1 MPRLTL
7 ARLNAYRAQT
17 YRLKPARRVKTI
29 DEALVFVEERGFVYF
44 WPIKGVELP
53 SLWAAVAGD
62 RPVADEHDDPG
73 HVTWGWKDQWLGARR
88 WYYAKLLRGK
98 ATLVALPVV
107 PCFYALSENFGDWQ
121 ADYLELF
128 AAGRLTADARAV
140 YEALLEKGPLHTIA
154 LRKEARLT
162 SKGSNTRFEK
172 ALVELQTGL
181 KILPIGVAQAGAWRY
196 SFIYD
201 IVDRF
206 FPDLA
211 AQAGSIARADARA
224 HLTCL
229 YLDSVGAAR
238 TQDAQ
243 RLFRWTVDET
253 RRVWERLADEG
264 RALRL
269 EAVAGVP
276 GEWLATPRLSGAGA
290 DHGR

>member
-29 DEALVFVEERGFVYF
+29 DEALAFVEARGFVYF

-73 HVTWGWKDQWLGARR
+73 HITWGWKDQWLGARR

-107 PCFYALSENFGDWQ
+107 PYFYALSENFGDWR

-140 YEALLEKGPLHTIA
+140 YEALLEKGPLHTLA

-162 SKGSNTRFEK
+162 SKGSNARFEK

-181 KILPIGVAQAGAWRY
+181 RILPVGVAQAGAWRY
-196 SFIYD
+196 AFIYD
-201 IVDRF
+201 IVDRH

-211 AQAGSIARADARA
+211 AQAGSITRVDARA
-224 HLTCL
+224 HLAGL

-238 TQDAQ
+238 AQDAQ
-243 RLFRWTVDET
+243 RLFRWTVEET

-276 GEWLATPRLSGAGA
+276 GEWLATPRLFGAGG
-290 DHGR
+290 DHGQ

>member
-17 YRLKPARRVKTI
+17 YRLKPARRVKTV
-29 DEALVFVEERGFVYF
+29 DEALAFVEARGFVYF

-53 SLWAAVAGD
+53 SLWVAVAGD

-73 HVTWGWKDQWLGARR
+73 HITWGWKDQMLGQKR

-98 ATLVALPVV
+98 ATLVSMSALPA
-107 PCFYALSENFGDWQ
+107 FYALSENFGDYRT
-121 ADYLELF
+121 DYLELF

-140 YEALLEKGPLHTIA
+140 YEALLEKGPLHTIT

-162 SKGSNTRFEK
+162 SKSSSTRFEK
-172 ALVELQTGL
+172 ALLELQTGL
-181 KILPIGVAQAGAWRY
+181 KILPVGVAQAGAWRY

-206 FPDLA
+206 FPELA
-211 AQAGSIARADARA
+211 AQAGAITRADARA
-224 HLTCL
+224 QLVRL

-238 TQDAQ
+238 AVDVQ
-243 RLFRWTVDET
+243 RLFRWTVEET
-253 RRVWERLADEG
+253 RRVWEWLADEG

-269 EAVAGVP
+269 EAVGGAP
-276 GEWLATPRLSGAGA
+276 GEWLATPRLMGAGA
-290 DHGR
+290 DHDR

>member
-29 DEALVFVEERGFVYF
+29 NEALAFVEERGFVYF

-107 PCFYALSENFGDWQ
+107 PYFYALSENFGDWQ

-211 AQAGSIARADARA
+211 AQAGSIARVDARA